1 MGYQYPRQ
9 SVSKAF
15 LAGSDSVCAA
25 MSTTLQC
32 VVAKTLGA
40 PSVRSGSDIVK
51 VLLILSPTAFKCEII
66 PKYSPPVNLKAS
78 GESLGDNAG
87 PVFK

>member
-1 MGYQYPRQ
+1 
-9 SVSKAF
+9 
-15 LAGSDSVCAA
+15 

-32 VVAKTLGA
+32 VVAKTRGA
-40 PSVRSGSDIVK
+40 PPVGGSGSDIVK
-51 VLLILSPTAFKCEII
+51 VLLILSPAAFKCEII
-66 PKYSPPVNLKAS
+66 PKHSPPVNLKAS